1 MRFGDKLE
9 VLITTEGGV
18 DEDLNPIDLTEEWKE
33 FGKCIIMPN
42 SSAQS
47 VSLADGKEYI
57 YQYQIYAPL
66 KSAHYKEG
74 LIPTEGMKIHFT
86 KEDGTIDK
94 VAFVQG
100 FLTLRKRYVKLW
112 V

>member
-9 VLITTEGGV
+9 VLVTTKGGY
-18 DEDLNPIDLTEEWKE
+18 DEDFNPIPPTDEWQA

-42 SSAQS
+42 NSAQS

-66 KSAHYKEG
+66 KNAHYKNN
-74 LIPTEGMKIHFT
+74 LIPTEGMKIRFT
-86 KEDGTIDK
+86 KEDGTIEK
-94 VAFVQG
+94 EAFVQG
-100 FLTLRKRYVKLW
+100 FLTLRKRYVKIW

>member
-9 VLITTEGGV
+9 VLVTENNGRDV
-18 DEDLNPIDLTEEWKE
+18 NFDPIPPTNEWKS

-47 VSLADGKEYI
+47 VSLVDGKEYI

-66 KSAHYKEG
+66 KSSHYKDG
-74 LIPTEGMKIHFT
+74 LIPKEGMKIRIT
-86 KEDGTIDK
+86 KEDGTIEK
-94 VAFVQG
+94 EAFVKG
-100 FLTLRKRYVKLW
+100 FLTLRKRYVKIW